1 MRTIQVNPSSRPTL
15 SQVAQQIDEIS
26 SFPDVALR
34 VVEVLNDPDSGPAE
48 YKGVLEGDP
57 ALTARVL
64 RCVNSSAYPTR
75 HEITNLQQAITYL
88 GPKQLRNLALT
99 ASVSELFRTRGGIET
114 YSRTGLWRHL
124 VSVGLCARLVA
135 KRLRFAN
142 YEDIFLAGMMHDIGI
157 VLEDQYVHPQFC
169 KIMQSLEPGKTLIQC
184 ERRFLLFDHTTL
196 GERVAEA
203 WKFPP
208 VVKSAIRYHHASMEY
223 DESDKLPVRCVELA
237 NVLCSLKGITSVG
250 QNAVRPFN
258 AQAAALPL
266 TTQDMVALV
275 RELEDE
281 IESHQSLF
289 QL

>member
-1 MRTIQVNPSSRPTL
+1 MRTVQVNPTSRPTL
-15 SQVAQQIDEIS
+15 SVVAKQIDEIS

-34 VVEVLNDPDSGPAE
+34 VIEVLNDPDSGPPE
-48 YKGVLEGDP
+48 YKAVLEGDP

-75 HEITNLQQAITYL
+75 HEVTNLQQAITLL

-99 ASVSELFRTRGGIET
+99 ASVSELFRTRGGIQS

-169 KIMQSLEPGKTLIQC
+169 KIMRATEPGKTLIEC
-184 ERRFLLFDHTTL
+184 ERKYLLFDHTTL

-203 WKFPP
+203 WRFPP
-208 VVKSAIRYHHASMEY
+208 VVKSAIRYHHASMQY

-237 NVLCSLKGITSVG
+237 NLLCSLKGITSVG
-250 QNAVRPFN
+250 QNLVRPFN
-258 AQAAALPL
+258 AQKAALPL
-266 TTQDMVALV
+266 DKDDLV
-275 RELEDE
+275 ELMRQLEDE
-281 IESHQSLF
+281 LEKHQSLF